1 MNSLFEEKNQSKNI
15 PNFYYFIPV
24 ILYFIYSIIVLLFII
39 CTYKNIKENGI
50 NEFYKI
56 IFIQFI
62 FLTPIFVSA
71 FFFNFLSK
79 IHQQINNLYIEL
91 NIKIN
96 DFFFYKELLVF
107 SVLMIIYYLSGFLYF
122 RINYQNFIIN
132 FNKNILVDL
141 ILFFSIY
148 LFIFCIFCIMLLIF
162 FNKNMNR
169 LRDFIKTKN

>member
-107 SVLMIIYYLSGFLYF
+107 SVLMIIYY
-122 RINYQNFIIN
+122 
-132 FNKNILVDL
+132 
-141 ILFFSIY
+141 
-148 LFIFCIFCIMLLIF
+148 
-162 FNKNMNR
+162 
-169 LRDFIKTKN
+169 